1 MKEKIIK
8 IFNIVKH
15 YYKLK
20 FNIDLSQ
27 VQLIFSNQVLDEKAR
42 PISGYEDSDGCA
54 CWETNPEIICIRP
67 IVVFKKLQSIRNYK
81 LFLYN
86 LIAHEL
92 AHIVYHNYTKPK
104 VPIIQTSYTVDL
116 KIQNS
121 TTSTL
126 QEESYCDSLSNYIVD
141 QLLNPSVRNTIKT
154 CYNIV
159 VKVIN
164 KMFGVDLSYIK
175 LVISPFP
182 HYNDGRIVKG
192 KPIGWSGG
200 SYCHNGKIYINPDY
214 KAVWNYWKADQT
226 SVQDWYIFIIAHELG
241 HALDREHH
249 EVLPIKK
256 IEKDMFSTVYL
267 DSYKNG
273 DPRKYM
279 MEKTAE
285 WVAKEVMKFIKK

>member
-1 MKEKIIK
+1 MKR
-8 IFNIVKH
+8 
-15 YYKLK
+15 YRLMLK
-20 FNIDLSQ
+20 
-27 VQLIFSNQVLDEKAR
+27 E
-42 PISGYEDSDGCA
+42 
-54 CWETNPEIICIRP
+54 
-67 IVVFKKLQSIRNYK
+67 
-81 LFLYN
+81 
-86 LIAHEL
+86 
-92 AHIVYHNYTKPK
+92 
-104 VPIIQTSYTVDL
+104 
-116 KIQNS
+116 S
-121 TTSTL
+121 T
-126 QEESYCDSLSNYIVD
+126 DD
-141 QLLNPSVRNTIKT
+141 SVRQVIKDS
-154 CYNIV
+154 YRLVIDA
-159 VKVIN
+159 IN

-200 SYCHNGKIYINPDY
+200 SYCHNGKIYINPNY
-214 KAVWNYWKADQT
+214 KAVWDYWKANQT

-256 IEKDMFSTVYL
+256 IEKDPFSTVYL
-267 DSYKNG
+267 DSYKNA